1 MAITLDFLR
10 AIAAQPNDE
19 ALRYVF
25 ADWLE
30 EQGDWRAEFVRLDC
44 ELAEI
49 QSRADT
55 SARNRWRELRKQISP
70 SWLTVLGRSNVENCK
85 SSLAIT
91 FRRPCPQRW
100 ELLRA
105 TDSAAVRYCENC
117 HRNVHYCGT
126 MDEARE
132 HAELGNCVAVD
143 VGVNRTPGDLSSE
156 FDIVLGELA

>member
-1 MAITLDFLR
+1 MANALEFLR
-10 AIAAQPNDE
+10 AIAAEPNDQ

-49 QSRADT
+49 ETRADT

-70 SWLTVLGRSNVENCK
+70 SWLTVLGRSKIENCEGV
-85 SSLAIT
+85 T

-100 ELLRA
+100 ELLQA
-105 TDSAAVRYCENC
+105 TKSAAVRHCESC
-117 HRNVHYCGT
+117 QRNVHYCGT
-126 MDEARE
+126 IDEARK
-132 HAELGNCVAVD
+132 HAELGHCVAVD
-143 VGVNRTPGDLSSE
+143 VAVVRSPGDLSSE